1 MKKSLQRFLWVL
13 LLIGSQAY
21 AQTRSVT
28 GTVTGKDNGFPL
40 PGVSVTVK
48 GTSTGTQTDA
58 NGKFTVSASS
68 GATLVFTYIGYAKQE
83 ATVGSATSIAISL
96 EADQRALNEVMVT
109 GYGTVQRKREV
120 TGSIATVKGSEFE
133 NLPIQSFDKAL
144 QGRAAGVQ
152 VTSTSGQPG
161 GGIQIKIRG
170 NATINGS
177 AQPLYII
184 DGVQVA
190 SGGLSGSTS
199 ANALGGINPDDIEN
213 IEVLKDAAS
222 ASIYGALAANGV
234 VIVTTKRGKLGK
246 TQFKATA
253 QYGVTKAINPY
264 ELLDADQ
271 WVALRAE
278 ALGNQSARLGGS
290 YADGVRAAYDAYYGV
305 GNSRPANFPSY
316 DWVNAIFKKG
326 SVQQY
331 DLSASGGDAKT
342 KFFISGS
349 FNNTDGTVIQSNYRR
364 GTVRAN
370 LTHNISDKLSIESS
384 LNLTGTQTIGPST
397 NAGFFTNGTFTGALF
412 TAPINAIYNPD
423 GSFNT
428 ALKGSTT
435 ANIVQNQTLE
445 ARKSGVFQT
454 ISNMALNYDIIQG
467 LRARAFAG
475 IDFSD
480 VNDYNLRPATLP
492 VSSSVGGTGSEQA
505 RRNIN
510 WNMNYSLNYS
520 KRFNDVHNFSA
531 YALYEYRQQTNTV
544 LSAAAQGFPNPLFTL
559 IGNAA
564 TPTTASSTYE
574 SFKIA
579 SLAGQV
585 KYDYKD
591 KYLFAANYRY
601 DGSSRFGAN
610 KRFGSFYG
618 ISGGWRLTAEDFLK
632 SATFLSDLKLRASY
646 GVVGALPT
654 NNFGS
659 LSLYGSGGQY
669 VGQPGLRPTQ
679 LASPNLTW
687 EESKQTDLGIDF
699 AFFNN
704 RIAASVDVYNKKNTG
719 LILGRTLP
727 GDSGFSSVLENAASV
742 QNRGLEIQLNTVNV
756 IYRGFQWA
764 TNFNISFNENKVL
777 SLPAGTPELTV
788 SADANS
794 YVNIVGKPLNSIRTY
809 QYAGVNPAD
818 GRPMFYDKNNNI
830 TYSPTTADLKI
841 VGDLNAKIFGGFGNT
856 FTYKGLSLDVLFQYQ
871 YGNEATLPT
880 GQVLEASGAAEDN
893 QTTNQL
899 NRWTTPGQITS
910 VPRAFQDWVE
920 PGGYDPTNLSTR
932 YVQTASYIRLK
943 TATLSYVLPQKLT
956 QRLHI
961 PKLSL
966 FVSGLNLVTWTNF
979 RGDDPENVGTSLNQ
993 YPNPRTFTGGITL
1006 NL

>member
-1 MKKSLQRFLWVL
+1 MKKSLQRFLWIL
-13 LLIGSQAY
+13 LLIGSHAY
-21 AQTRSVT
+21 AQNRTVT
-28 GTVTGKDNGFPL
+28 GTVTGSDNGFPL
-40 PGVSVTVK
+40 PGVSVSVK
-48 GTSTGTQTDA
+48 GSSAGTQTDP
-58 NGKFTVSASS
+58 NGRFSISASNS
-68 GATLVFTYIGYAKQE
+68 STLVFSYIGY
-83 ATVGSATSIAISL
+83 TSRDVIVGNQTNIAVSLIS
-96 EADQRALNEVMVT
+96 DQRSLNEVLVT

-161 GGIQIKIRG
+161 GGIQVRVRG

-177 AQPLYII
+177 AQPLFIV
-184 DGVQVA
+184 DGIQVS

-199 ANALGGINPDDIEN
+199 ANALAGINPDDIEN

-234 VIVTTKRGKLGK
+234 VIVTTKRGKVGK
-246 TQFKATA
+246 TQLKASA
-253 QYGVTKAINPY
+253 QFGRSTAINPY
-264 ELLDADQ
+264 ELLNSDQ
-271 WVALRAE
+271 WFDLRAE
-278 ALGNQSARLGGS
+278 ALGNQYQRQGKSFAE
-290 YADGVRAAYDAYYGV
+290 GVRAATDLYFGA
-305 GNSRPANFPSY
+305 GNPRPASIPSY
-316 DWVNAIFKKG
+316 DWVDAIFKNG
-326 SVQQY
+326 SIQQY
-331 DLSASGGDAKT
+331 DMSASGGDAKT

-349 FNNTDGTVIQSNYRR
+349 YNNTDGTVINSNYRR

-370 LTHNISDKLSIESS
+370 LSHNITDKLSIETS
-384 LNLTGTQTIGPST
+384 LSLAGTKTIGPST
-397 NAGFFTNGTFTGALF
+397 SAGFFTNGTFTGALF
-412 TAPINAIYNPD
+412 TAPINPIYNAD

-428 ALKGSTT
+428 ALRGSST

-445 ARKSGVFQT
+445 QRRSGLFQT
-454 ISNMALNYDIIQG
+454 ISNMALNYDIIPG
-467 LRARAFAG
+467 LRARAFGG

-480 VNDYNLRPATLP
+480 VNDFNYRPATLP
-492 VSSSVGGTGSEQA
+492 IAISVGGSGSEQY
-505 RRNIN
+505 RRNVN
-510 WNMNYSLNYS
+510 WNMNYSLSYS
-520 KRFNDVHNFSA
+520 KRFNEVHNFSA
-531 YALYEYRQQTNTV
+531 YALYEYRSQTNTL
-544 LSAAAQGFPNPLFTL
+544 LSASAQGFANPLFNL
-559 IGNAA
+559 LGNAA
-564 TPTTASSTYE
+564 TPTAASSTYE
-574 SFKIA
+574 AFKIA
-579 SLAGQV
+579 SLAANV

-591 KYLFAANYRY
+591 KYLLSANIRR

-610 KRFGSFYG
+610 NKFGNFYG
-618 ISGGWRLTAEDFLK
+618 VSAGWRITGEDFMK
-632 SATFLSDLKLRASY
+632 SVEFLSDLKLRGSF
-646 GVVGALPT
+646 GVVGSLPT

-659 LSLYGSGGQY
+659 LSLYGNGGQY
-669 VGQPGLRPTQ
+669 VGLPGLRPTQ

-687 EESKQTDLGIDF
+687 EESKQVDLGLDF
-699 AFFNN
+699 SLFNN
-704 RIAASVDVYNKKNTG
+704 RISASIDVYNKKNTG

-727 GDSGFSSVLENAASV
+727 GDSGFSSVLENAGAV
-742 QNRGLEIQLNTVNV
+742 RNRGVELQLNTVNV
-756 IYRGFQWA
+756 KYKDFQWA
-764 TNFNISFNENKVL
+764 TNFNIAFNENELLKL
-777 SLPAGTPELTV
+777 REGTPEITV
-788 SADANS
+788 TTDGND
-794 YVNIVGKPLNSIRTY
+794 YVDIVGLPLNSIRTY

-830 TYSPTTADLKI
+830 TYSPVNADLKF
-841 VGDLNAKIFGGFGNT
+841 VGNLNPKYYGGFGNT

-910 VPRAFQDWVE
+910 VPRAYQDWVE

-943 TATLSYVLPQKLT
+943 NATLAYLLPQKLS

-961 PKLSL
+961 PRLSFFL
-966 FVSGLNLVTWTNF
+966 TGINLVTWTNY

-993 YPNPRTFTGGITL
+993 FPNPRTITGGVTL